1 MYLTIM
7 YALLSLICLYAAFRT
22 TKARRLGNI
31 FLLIVCGSLSIWRC
45 INKDHSVIYPSLDLK
60 SIYAPLFSIN
70 LEQAASI
77 FVIAAAL
84 TIISFVQIKKIR
96 DR

>member
-7 YALLSLICLYAAFRT
+7 YALLALICLYAAFHT
-22 TKARRLGNI
+22 TKVRRLGNI

-45 INKDHSVIYPSLDLK
+45 INKDHSVIYPPLDLK
-60 SIYAPLFSIN
+60 SIYEPLFSIN
-70 LEQAASI
+70 LEQAALI